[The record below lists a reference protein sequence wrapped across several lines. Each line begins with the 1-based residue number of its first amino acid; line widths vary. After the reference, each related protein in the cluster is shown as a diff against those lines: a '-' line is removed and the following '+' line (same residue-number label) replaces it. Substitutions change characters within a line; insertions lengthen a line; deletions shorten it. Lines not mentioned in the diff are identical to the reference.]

1 LLLPRFLISQ
11 NLFDTSD
18 FSINYHKIDD
28 ESFTTLTDSVISNF
42 PDKNKDEIF
51 LKTLDWIRNEFTKN
65 WHHNQSNPQSTP
77 VINVVNDT
85 INFEFYASNL
95 VSTNGTEFHQTKCKA
110 QFTFN
115 DSSYKLKILKIEYK
129 FVGWQTLNMSVDD
142 VSMIF
147 HPIQTYFRL
156 INKSLKDAIS
166 SDKNK
171 VFNSTLK
178 TETQIKILNQEIDQ
192 VNLRLKNVDKFGKQH
207 RTGNHLMLSGIIF
220 NAIGLGIIGH
230 NSAFGSGII
239 IAGSALSTV
248 GWIINIDSFKHLK
261 N

>member
-1 LLLPRFLISQ
+1 
-11 NLFDTSD
+11 
-18 FSINYHKIDD
+18 
-28 ESFTTLTDSVISNF
+28 VISNF
-42 PDKNKDEIF
+42 PGKTKDEIF
-51 LKTLDWIRNEFTKN
+51 LKSLSWIRTEFTKN

-77 VINVVNDT
+77 TIAVINDT

-95 VSTNGTEFHQTKCKA
+95 VTTNGTEFHQTRCKA

-129 FVGWQTLNMSVDD
+129 FVGWQTLNMTVDD

-156 INKSLKDAIS
+156 INQSLKDAIS

-178 TETQIKILNQEIDQ
+178 TETQIKILNHEIDQ

-207 RTGNHLMLSGIIF
+207 RKGNHLMISGVIL
-220 NAIGLGIIGH
+220 NGIGLGITAH
-230 NSAFGSGII
+230 NTAFGSNT
-239 IAGSALSTV
+239 A
-248 GWIINIDSFKHLK
+248 
-261 N
+261 